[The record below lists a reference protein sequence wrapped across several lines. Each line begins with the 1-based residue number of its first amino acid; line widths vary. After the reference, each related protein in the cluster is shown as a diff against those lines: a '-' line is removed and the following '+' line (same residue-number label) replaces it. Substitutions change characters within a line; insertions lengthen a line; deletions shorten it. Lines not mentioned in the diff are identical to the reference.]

1 MRGWPPIED
10 PRVLRWLALTDEE
23 WREVIQQRWREVST
37 GAVFDEAALERALGY
52 PWTRPAGS
60 YVLRDGGL
68 GVRAEME
75 PAQRRALVEE
85 FSADRHPLVA
95 FGANGAPSRLET
107 RFAGFEDP
115 ADRSALVLTGW
126 LHEVDVGAQA
136 SPTFYGSMPGALV
149 ASPGTA
155 VRAAVLWLTTRQLAE
170 ITLAELGYRLGR
182 LDRAH
187 FTMDEADVD
196 VEDLF
201 AYVSR
206 IGGRRV
212 DGEPVVLAAIPAR
225 ERRLRAM
232 TQAELLEVIGAI
244 ATGGPIAAA
253 DVVRLCHE
261 DIVGLAEKVVPVTW
275 PEAVRLPDDHWTPY
289 PVAARGG

>member
-10 PRVLRWLALTDEE
+10 TRVLRWLALSDAE
-23 WREVIQQRWREVST
+23 WREIVQQRWREVSA
-37 GAVFDEAALERALGY
+37 GAVFDDAALERALGY
-52 PWTRPAGS
+52 PWARPASS
-60 YVLRDGGL
+60 YVLRDGAVEVL
-68 GVRAEME
+68 EELE
-75 PAQRRALVEE
+75 PARRRALVGE
-85 FSADRHPLVA
+85 FSAERHPLVA
-95 FGANGAPSRLET
+95 FGANGAPSRLEA
-107 RFAGFEDP
+107 RFAGFEHP

-187 FTMDEADVD
+187 FTMDEADVE

-206 IGGRRV
+206 IGGLRV
-212 DGEPVVLAAIPAR
+212 EGEPVALAAIPAR
-225 ERRLRAM
+225 DRRLREM
-232 TQAELLEVIGAI
+232 TQAQLLEVIGEI
-244 ATGGPIAAA
+244 ATGARMPAAE
-253 DVVRLCHE
+253 VVRMCHE
-261 DIVGLAEKVVPVTW
+261 DIVGLADRVIGTTW

-289 PVAARGG
+289 PVDG